1 MVVTKINY
9 FPINRVKESQPL
21 ARCSVVLDNCLKLN
35 DIKIFVGKDGRYIVF
50 PDRADLTKYSCE
62 CQNTLSKN
70 KGNECFHPVGRG
82 FYEELKGIVLDGYAR
97 FERDGEYVYRPN

>member
-1 MVVTKINY
+1 MIVTKINY

-50 PDRADLTKYSCE
+50 PDRADLAKYSCE

-70 KGNECFHPVGRG
+70 KGNECFHPVGRV
-82 FYEELKGIVLDGYAR
+82 LRGIKRNYTRWIRSFRKRWRVCL
-97 FERDGEYVYRPN
+97 